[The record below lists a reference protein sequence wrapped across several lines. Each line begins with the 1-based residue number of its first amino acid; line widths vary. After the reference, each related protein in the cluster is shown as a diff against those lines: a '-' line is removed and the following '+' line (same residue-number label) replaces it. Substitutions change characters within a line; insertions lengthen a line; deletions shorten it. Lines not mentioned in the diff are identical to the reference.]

1 MTDKPIHINPWLAE
15 RIKEYRQQ
23 RGEEMLMLR
32 NDYEIIRSMGSK
44 LSWEQLLAP
53 LALHS
58 AMRWDPFLMTLACR
72 TGLPSSISDYFY
84 SCHIDTVADMLQ
96 LSEEEFAELAK
107 KRGFD
112 LKPIK
117 DYLQGHGYKLL
128 SCPEKTYKLSTL
140 PFIPSAHVLMEDSI
154 WMAGEEWTFDIE
166 RPSCTSMWFDTYCSK
181 YEHVEGEEML
191 RQELSE
197 VRPDMNEEMPSDFQ
211 EFFQAVNTLFDTYG
225 SICESQN
232 IKPLYFRPDD
242 LPCEAK
248 DLKFFQNCR
257 FLELRELALLA
268 VIDIFERTYLFEYYT
283 VGKYL
288 SATDEEK
295 LNMAE
300 VEEENQDFQLLLIT
314 HVEIRVDFECVID
327 YIKALASAAEKPQMQ
342 QETVSN
348 PDKHALNEKLD
359 PVNPWLAEAIRE
371 VRAKSPDD
379 YLRKRYVS
387 YNQDYPEREADWAAF
402 LEEFALLNKTAK
414 DRFLLTKRKE
424 FGLSQHL
431 TDILNSLSID
441 VVADLMQLTIEE
453 LTELLEQSD
462 EKVEPVV
469 QFLSDHGYK
478 LYSYPSYT
486 YKAPLA
492 SVVHENEK
500 MSGVTR
506 AAMSK
511 ADSIMKHEEDPLAVR
526 VEKTLEIYRSNEH
539 LARVVDID
547 LKTQLALAIDYG
559 RFCEEYMQQF
569 PEVAKEAA
577 GVGQRALYFSELI
590 HGEKG
595 RKTAGVHRLNGAI
608 LTKLEKPSE
617 AARHYAAAAAIME
630 EIAKP
635 DDIWVGKD
643 YRSAAVC
650 NTRIPDYQKALELF
664 FKAAEVFKKHPDEPR
679 ELEETYWNIAECYRQ
694 LKDKKNEE
702 KYRLLAAAIRTTDEI

>member
-1 MTDKPIHINPWLAE
+1 MTDKPIHINPWLSE

-23 RGEEMLMLR
+23 RGEEMLR
-32 NDYEIIRSMGSK
+32 NDYDIVRSMGSK
-44 LSWEQLLAP
+44 LSWEQLLAHR
-53 LALHS
+53 ALDY

-96 LSEEEFAELAK
+96 LSEEEFAELAQK
-107 KRGFD
+107 KVFE
-112 LKPIK
+112 LKPIE
-117 DYLQGHGYKLL
+117 DFLQGHGHKLL

-140 PFIPSAHVLMEDSI
+140 PFIPWAHVLMEDSI

-211 EFFQAVNTLFDTYG
+211 EFFQAVNTLFDMYG

-268 VIDIFERTYLFEYYT
+268 VIDIFERTYLFKHYT

-300 VEEENQDFQLLLIT
+300 VEEENQDFQLLLIS
-314 HVEIRVDFECVID
+314 HVEIRVDFDCVMD
-327 YIKALASAAEKPQMQ
+327 YIKTIASAAGKPQVQ
-342 QETVSN
+342 QKVETN
-348 PDKHALNEKLD
+348 PEKHALNEKMD
-359 PVNPWLAEAIRE
+359 PVNPWLAEAVKEIR
-371 VRAKSPDD
+371 VKYTDN
-379 YLRKRYVS
+379 YLRVRYVS
-387 YNQDYPEREADWAAF
+387 FLDDCPEKDWTGF
-402 LEEFALLNKTAK
+402 LEELALYNKTR
-414 DRFLLTKRKE
+414 DNDFLLTKRKD
-424 FGLSQHL
+424 FGLPQRL
-431 TDILNSLSID
+431 TDVLNTLGVD
-441 VVADLMQLTIEE
+441 VVADLMQFTIEE
-453 LTELLEQSD
+453 LTEMLEQSG
-462 EKVEPVV
+462 ESVELVV
-469 QFLSDHGYK
+469 QFLANHGYK

-486 YKAPLA
+486 YKKPLE
-492 SVVHENEK
+492 SVDQEK
-500 MSGVTR
+500 KEQAGVIKD
-506 AAMSK
+506 AMSK

-608 LTKLEKPSE
+608 LTKLEKHSE

-664 FKAAEVFKKHPDEPR
+664 SKAVDVFKKHPEKPQ

-702 KYRLLAAAIRTTDEI
+702 KYRLLAAAIRTTDEV

>member
-1 MTDKPIHINPWLAE
+1 MSDKPIHISPWLAE
-15 RIKEYRQQ
+15 RIKEFRQQ
-23 RGEEMLMLR
+23 RGEEMLR
-32 NDYEIIRSMGSK
+32 NDYDIVRSMGSK
-44 LSWEQLLAP
+44 LSWEELLAHR
-53 LALHS
+53 ALDY

-96 LSEEEFAELAK
+96 LSEEEFADLAQ

-117 DYLQGHGYKLL
+117 DFLQEHGYKLL
-128 SCPEKTYKLSTL
+128 SCAEKTYKLSTL
-140 PFIPSAHVLMEDSI
+140 PFIHPARVLFADNI
-154 WMAGEEWTFDIE
+154 WMADEEWTFDLE
-166 RPSCTSMWFDTYCSK
+166 RPSHTPMWFSTYCSK
-181 YEHVEGEEML
+181 YEHVAGEEKLLGELNEVKPGPGEEM
-191 RQELSE
+191 
-197 VRPDMNEEMPSDFQ
+197 PDDFK
-211 EFFQAVNTLFDTYG
+211 EFFQAVNTLFDAYE

-242 LPCEAK
+242 LPCDAK

-268 VIDIFERTYLFEYYT
+268 VIDIFERTYLFKHYT

-300 VEEENQDFQLLLIT
+300 AEEENQDFQLLLIT
-314 HVEIRVDFECVID
+314 HVEIRVDFDCVMD
-327 YIKALASAAEKPQMQ
+327 YIKALASAAGKPQVQ
-342 QETVSN
+342 QKVETN
-348 PDKHALNEKLD
+348 PEKHALNEKMD
-359 PVNPWLAEAIRE
+359 PVNPWLAEAVKE
-371 VRAKSPDD
+371 VRVKYTDN
-379 YLRKRYVS
+379 YLRVRYVS
-387 YNQDYPEREADWAAF
+387 FLDDCPEKDWTGF
-402 LEEFALLNKTAK
+402 LEELALYNKTR
-414 DRFLLTKRKE
+414 DNDFLLTKRKD
-424 FGLSQHL
+424 FGLPQRL
-431 TDILNSLSID
+431 TDVLNTLGVD
-441 VVADLMQLTIEE
+441 VVADLMQFTIEE
-453 LTELLEQSD
+453 LTEMLEQSG
-462 EKVEPVV
+462 ESVELVV
-469 QFLSDHGYK
+469 HFLANHGYK

-486 YKAPLA
+486 YKMPLE
-492 SVVHENEK
+492 SVDQEK
-500 MSGVTR
+500 KEQAGVIKD
-506 AAMSK
+506 AMSS
-511 ADSIMKHEEDPLAVR
+511 AESIMKHEEDPLAVR

-577 GVGQRALYFSELI
+577 GVAQRALYFSELI

-608 LTKLEKPSE
+608 LTKLEKHSE

-664 FKAAEVFKKHPDEPR
+664 SKAVDVFKKHPEKPQ

>member
-15 RIKEYRQQ
+15 RIKEFREQ
-23 RGEEMLMLR
+23 RGEEMLR
-32 NDYEIIRSMGSK
+32 NDYEIVRRMGSK
-44 LSWEQLLAP
+44 LSWEQLLAHR
-53 LALHS
+53 ALDS

-72 TGLPSSISDYFY
+72 TGLPSSICEHFY

-96 LSEEEFAELAK
+96 LSEEEFAELAQ

-140 PFIPSAHVLMEDSI
+140 PFIPSARVLIEDNI
-154 WMAGEEWTFDIE
+154 WMAREEWTFDIE
-166 RPSCTSMWFDTYCSK
+166 RPSRTSMWFDTYCSK
-181 YEHVEGEEML
+181 YEHAEGEEML
-191 RQELSE
+191 RQELNE
-197 VRPDMNEEMPSDFQ
+197 VKPGPGEEMPDDFK
-211 EFFQAVNTLFDTYG
+211 EFFQAVNTLFDAYE

-268 VIDIFERTYLFEYYT
+268 VIDIFERTYLFKHYT

-314 HVEIRVDFECVID
+314 HVEIRVDFDCVMD
-327 YIKALASAAEKPQMQ
+327 YIKTLASAAGKPQVQ
-342 QETVSN
+342 QKVETN
-348 PDKHALNEKLD
+348 PEKHALNEKMD
-359 PVNPWLAEAIRE
+359 PVNPWLAEAVKE
-371 VRAKSPDD
+371 VRVKYTDN
-379 YLRKRYVS
+379 YLRVRYVS
-387 YNQDYPEREADWAAF
+387 FLDDCPEKDWTGF
-402 LEEFALLNKTAK
+402 LEELALYNKTR
-414 DRFLLTKRKE
+414 DNDFLLTKRKD
-424 FGLSQHL
+424 FGLPQRL
-431 TDILNSLSID
+431 TDVLNTLGVD
-441 VVADLMQLTIEE
+441 VVADLMQFTIEE
-453 LTELLEQSD
+453 LTEMLEQSG
-462 EKVEPVV
+462 ESVELVV
-469 QFLSDHGYK
+469 QFLANHGYK

-486 YKAPLA
+486 YKMPLE
-492 SVVHENEK
+492 SVDQEK
-500 MSGVTR
+500 KEQAGVIKD
-506 AAMSK
+506 AMSK
-511 ADSIMKHEEDPLAVR
+511 ADSIMKDNDVPLAER
-526 VEKTLEIYRSNEH
+526 VEKVLEKYKANEH

-547 LKTQLALAIDYG
+547 LKTQLALMIDYG

-577 GVGQRALYFSELI
+577 GVAQRALYFSELI

-595 RKTAGVHRLNGAI
+595 RKTAGIHRLNGAI
-608 LTKLEKPSE
+608 LTRLEKHSE

-664 FKAAEVFKKHPDEPR
+664 SKAVDVFKNHPEKPQ

-694 LKDKKNEE
+694 LKEKQNEE

>member
-23 RGEEMLMLR
+23 RGEEMLR
-32 NDYEIIRSMGSK
+32 NDYDIVRSMGSK
-44 LSWEQLLAP
+44 LSWEQLLAHR
-53 LALHS
+53 ALDY

-96 LSEEEFAELAK
+96 LSEEEFAELAQK
-107 KRGFD
+107 KVFE
-112 LKPIK
+112 LKPIE
-117 DYLQGHGYKLL
+117 DFLQGHGYKLL

-140 PFIPSAHVLMEDSI
+140 PFIPSARVLMEDSI

-268 VIDIFERTYLFEYYT
+268 VIDIFERTYLFKHYT

-314 HVEIRVDFECVID
+314 HVEIRVDFDCVMD
-327 YIKALASAAEKPQMQ
+327 YIKTIASAAGKPQVQ
-342 QETVSN
+342 QKVEAN
-348 PDKHALNEKLD
+348 PEKHALNEKMD
-359 PVNPWLAEAIRE
+359 PVNPWLAEAVKEIR
-371 VRAKSPDD
+371 VKYTDN
-379 YLRKRYVS
+379 YLRVRYVS
-387 YNQDYPEREADWAAF
+387 FLDDCPEKDWTGF
-402 LEEFALLNKTAK
+402 LEELALYNKTR
-414 DRFLLTKRKE
+414 DNDFLLTKRID
-424 FGLSQHL
+424 FGLPQRL
-431 TDILNSLSID
+431 TDVLNTLGVD
-441 VVADLMQLTIEE
+441 VVADLMQFTIEE
-453 LTELLEQSD
+453 LTEMLEQSG
-462 EKVEPVV
+462 ESVELVV
-469 QFLSDHGYK
+469 QFLANHGYK

-486 YKAPLA
+486 HKMPLE
-492 SVVHENEK
+492 SVDQEK
-500 MSGVTR
+500 KEQAGVIKD
-506 AAMSK
+506 AMSK
-511 ADSIMKHEEDPLAVR
+511 ADSIMKDDNVPLAKR
-526 VEKTLEIYRSNEH
+526 VEKALETYKANEH

-547 LKTQLALAIDYG
+547 LKTQVALAIDYG

-608 LTKLEKPSE
+608 LTKLEEHRE

-664 FKAAEVFKKHPDEPR
+664 FKAVDVFKKHPEKPQ
-679 ELEETYWNIAECYRQ
+679 ELEETYWNIAKCYRQ
-694 LKDKKNEE
+694 LKDKENEE
-702 KYRLLAAAIRTTDEI
+702 KYRLLAAATRTTDEI

>member
-15 RIKEYRQQ
+15 RIKEFREQ
-23 RGEEMLMLR
+23 RGEEMLR
-32 NDYEIIRSMGSK
+32 NDYEIVRRMGSK
-44 LSWEQLLAP
+44 LSWEQLLAHR
-53 LALHS
+53 ALDS

-72 TGLPSSISDYFY
+72 TGLPSSICEHFY

-96 LSEEEFAELAK
+96 LSEEEFAELAQ

-140 PFIPSAHVLMEDSI
+140 PFIPSARVLIEDNI
-154 WMAGEEWTFDIE
+154 WMAREEWTFDIE
-166 RPSCTSMWFDTYCSK
+166 RPSRTSMWFDTYCSK
-181 YEHVEGEEML
+181 YEHAEGEEML
-191 RQELSE
+191 RQELNE
-197 VRPDMNEEMPSDFQ
+197 VKPGPGEEMPDDFK
-211 EFFQAVNTLFDTYG
+211 EFFQAVNTLFDAYE

-268 VIDIFERTYLFEYYT
+268 VIDIFERTYLFKHYT

-314 HVEIRVDFECVID
+314 HVEIRVDFDCVMD
-327 YIKALASAAEKPQMQ
+327 YIKTLASAAGKPQVQ
-342 QETVSN
+342 QKVETN
-348 PDKHALNEKLD
+348 PEKHALNEKMD
-359 PVNPWLAEAIRE
+359 PVNPWLAEAVKE
-371 VRAKSPDD
+371 VRVKYTDN
-379 YLRKRYVS
+379 YLRVRYVS
-387 YNQDYPEREADWAAF
+387 FLDDCPEKDWTGF
-402 LEEFALLNKTAK
+402 LEELALYNKTR
-414 DRFLLTKRKE
+414 DNDFLLTKRKD
-424 FGLSQHL
+424 FGLPQRL
-431 TDILNSLSID
+431 TDVLNTLGVD
-441 VVADLMQLTIEE
+441 VVADLMQFTIEE
-453 LTELLEQSD
+453 LTEMLEQSG
-462 EKVEPVV
+462 ESVELVV
-469 QFLSDHGYK
+469 QFLANHGYK

-486 YKAPLA
+486 YKMPLE
-492 SVVHENEK
+492 SVDQEK
-500 MSGVTR
+500 KEQAGVIKD
-506 AAMSK
+506 AMSK
-511 ADSIMKHEEDPLAVR
+511 ADSIMKDNDVPLAER
-526 VEKTLEIYRSNEH
+526 VEKVLEKYKANEH

-547 LKTQLALAIDYG
+547 LKTQLALMIDYG

-577 GVGQRALYFSELI
+577 GVAQRALYFSELI

-608 LTKLEKPSE
+608 MTRLEKHSE

-664 FKAAEVFKKHPDEPR
+664 SKAVDVFKNHPEKPQ

-694 LKDKKNEE
+694 LKEKQNEE

>member
-23 RGEEMLMLR
+23 RGEEMLR
-32 NDYEIIRSMGSK
+32 NDYEIVRRMGSK
-44 LSWEQLLAP
+44 LSWEQLLAHR
-53 LALHS
+53 ALDS

-72 TGLPSSISDYFY
+72 TGLPSSICEHFY

-96 LSEEEFAELAK
+96 LSEEEFAELAQ

-140 PFIPSAHVLMEDSI
+140 PFIPSARVLIEDNI
-154 WMAGEEWTFDIE
+154 WMAREEWTFDIE
-166 RPSCTSMWFDTYCSK
+166 RPSRTSMWFDTYCSK
-181 YEHVEGEEML
+181 YEHAEGEEML
-191 RQELSE
+191 RQELNE
-197 VRPDMNEEMPSDFQ
+197 VKPGPGEEMPDDFK
-211 EFFQAVNTLFDTYG
+211 EFFQAVNTLFDAYE

-268 VIDIFERTYLFEYYT
+268 VIDIFERTYLFKHYT

-314 HVEIRVDFECVID
+314 HVEIRVDFDCVMD
-327 YIKALASAAEKPQMQ
+327 YIKTLASAAGKPQVQ
-342 QETVSN
+342 QKVETN
-348 PDKHALNEKLD
+348 PEKHALNEKMD
-359 PVNPWLAEAIRE
+359 PVNPWLAEAVKE
-371 VRAKSPDD
+371 VRVKYTDN
-379 YLRKRYVS
+379 YLRVRYVS
-387 YNQDYPEREADWAAF
+387 FLDDCPEKDWTGF
-402 LEEFALLNKTAK
+402 LEELALYNKTR
-414 DRFLLTKRKE
+414 DNDFLLTKRKD
-424 FGLSQHL
+424 FGLPQRL
-431 TDILNSLSID
+431 TDVLNTLGVD
-441 VVADLMQLTIEE
+441 VVADLMQFTIEE
-453 LTELLEQSD
+453 LTEMLEQSG
-462 EKVEPVV
+462 ESVELVV
-469 QFLSDHGYK
+469 QFLANHGYK

-486 YKAPLA
+486 YKMPLE
-492 SVVHENEK
+492 SVDQEK
-500 MSGVTR
+500 KEQAGVIKD
-506 AAMSK
+506 AMSK
-511 ADSIMKHEEDPLAVR
+511 ADSIMKDNDVPLAER
-526 VEKTLEIYRSNEH
+526 VEKVLEKYKANEH

-547 LKTQLALAIDYG
+547 LKTQLALMIDYG

-569 PEVAKEAA
+569 PEVSKEAA

-608 LTKLEKPSE
+608 LTRLEKHSE

-664 FKAAEVFKKHPDEPR
+664 PKAVDVFKNHPEKPQ

-694 LKDKKNEE
+694 LKDKQNEE

>member
-1 MTDKPIHINPWLAE
+1 M
-15 RIKEYRQQ
+15 
-23 RGEEMLMLR
+23 
-32 NDYEIIRSMGSK
+32 
-44 LSWEQLLAP
+44 
-53 LALHS
+53 
-58 AMRWDPFLMTLACR
+58 
-72 TGLPSSISDYFY
+72 
-84 SCHIDTVADMLQ
+84 
-96 LSEEEFAELAK
+96 
-107 KRGFD
+107 
-112 LKPIK
+112 
-117 DYLQGHGYKLL
+117 L
-128 SCPEKTYKLSTL
+128 SCAEKTYKLSTL
-140 PFIPSAHVLMEDSI
+140 PFIHPARVLFEDNI
-154 WMAGEEWTFDIE
+154 WMADEEWTFDLE
-166 RPSCTSMWFDTYCSK
+166 RPSHTPMWFSTYCSK
-181 YEHVEGEEML
+181 YEHVAGEEML
-191 RQELSE
+191 LGELNE
-197 VRPDMNEEMPSDFQ
+197 VKPGPGEEMPDDFK
-211 EFFQAVNTLFDTYG
+211 EFFQAVNTLFDAYE

-232 IKPLYFRPDD
+232 IKPLYFRPDE
-242 LPCEAK
+242 LPCDAK

-268 VIDIFERTYLFEYYT
+268 VIDIFERTYLFKHYT

-300 VEEENQDFQLLLIT
+300 AEEENQDFQLLLIT
-314 HVEIRVDFECVID
+314 HVEIRVDFDCVMD
-327 YIKALASAAEKPQMQ
+327 YIKALASAAGKPQVQ
-342 QETVSN
+342 QKVETN
-348 PDKHALNEKLD
+348 PEKHALNEKMD
-359 PVNPWLAEAIRE
+359 PVNPWLAEAVKE
-371 VRAKSPDD
+371 VRSKYSDD
-379 YLRKRYVS
+379 YHRKRYIS
-387 YNQDYPEREADWAAF
+387 YREDYPEREADWAAF

-414 DRFLLTKRKE
+414 DRFLLTRRKE

-441 VVADLMQLTIEE
+441 IVADLMQLTIEE

-492 SVVHENEK
+492 SVVHENEQ
-500 MSGVTR
+500 MSGVIR

-511 ADSIMKHEEDPLAVR
+511 VDSIMKEDDVPLAER
-526 VEKTLEIYRSNEH
+526 VEKALETYKANEH

-577 GVGQRALYFSELI
+577 GVAQRALYFSELI

-608 LTKLEKPSE
+608 LTKLEKHSE
-617 AARHYAAAAAIME
+617 AAMHYAAAAPIME

-643 YRSAAVC
+643 FRSAAVC
-650 NTRIPDYQKALELF
+650 HTRIPDYRKALELF

-679 ELEETYWNIAECYRQ
+679 ELEETYWNIAECYRM

>member
-1 MTDKPIHINPWLAE
+1 
-15 RIKEYRQQ
+15 
-23 RGEEMLMLR
+23 
-32 NDYEIIRSMGSK
+32 
-44 LSWEQLLAP
+44 
-53 LALHS
+53 
-58 AMRWDPFLMTLACR
+58 
-72 TGLPSSISDYFY
+72 
-84 SCHIDTVADMLQ
+84 
-96 LSEEEFAELAK
+96 
-107 KRGFD
+107 
-112 LKPIK
+112 
-117 DYLQGHGYKLL
+117 
-128 SCPEKTYKLSTL
+128 
-140 PFIPSAHVLMEDSI
+140 
-154 WMAGEEWTFDIE
+154 
-166 RPSCTSMWFDTYCSK
+166 
-181 YEHVEGEEML
+181 ML
-191 RQELSE
+191 RQELNE
-197 VRPDMNEEMPSDFQ
+197 VKPGPGEEMPDDFK
-211 EFFQAVNTLFDTYG
+211 EFFQAVNTLFDAYE

-268 VIDIFERTYLFEYYT
+268 VIDIFERTYLFKHYT

-314 HVEIRVDFECVID
+314 HVEIRVDFDCVMD
-327 YIKALASAAEKPQMQ
+327 YIKTLASAAGKPQVQ
-342 QETVSN
+342 QKTVSN
-348 PDKHALNEKLD
+348 PDKHALNEKMD
-359 PVNPWLAEAIRE
+359 PVNPWLADAVKE
-371 VRAKSPDD
+371 VRSKYSDD
-379 YLRKRYVS
+379 YLRKRYIS
-387 YNQDYPEREADWAAF
+387 YREDYPEREADWVAF

-441 VVADLMQLTIEE
+441 IVADLMQLTIEE

-492 SVVHENEK
+492 SVVHENEQ

-511 ADSIMKHEEDPLAVR
+511 AESIMKQEDVPLAGR
-526 VEKTLEIYRSNEH
+526 VKKVLETYRANEH

-547 LKTQLALAIDYG
+547 LKTQLALEIDYG
-559 RFCEEYMQQF
+559 RFCEEYMEQF
-569 PEVAKEAA
+569 PELAKEAP
-577 GVGQRALYFSELI
+577 GVAQRALYFSELI

-608 LTKLEKPSE
+608 LTKLQKHGE
-617 AARHYAAAAAIME
+617 AAGHYAAAAEIMVK
-630 EIAKP
+630 IANP

-664 FKAAEVFKKHPDEPR
+664 SKAVDVFKKHPEKPQG
-679 ELEETYWNIAECYRQ
+679 LEETYWNIAECYRQ

-702 KYRLLAAAIRTTDEI
+702 KYRILAAAIRTTDEI

>member
-1 MTDKPIHINPWLAE
+1 MTDNPIHINPWLAE

-23 RGEEMLMLR
+23 RGEEMLR
-32 NDYEIIRSMGSK
+32 NDYEIVRRMGSK
-44 LSWEQLLAP
+44 LSWGQLLAHR
-53 LALHS
+53 ALDS

-96 LSEEEFAELAK
+96 LSEEEFAELAQN
-107 KRGFD
+107 RGFD

-117 DYLQGHGYKLL
+117 DYLQEHGYKLL
-128 SCPEKTYKLSTL
+128 SCAEKTYKLSTL
-140 PFIPSAHVLMEDSI
+140 PFIHPARVLFADNI
-154 WMAGEEWTFDIE
+154 WMADEEWTFDLE
-166 RPSCTSMWFDTYCSK
+166 RPSHTPMWFSTYCSK
-181 YEHVEGEEML
+181 YEHVAGEEKLLGELNEVKPGPGEEM
-191 RQELSE
+191 
-197 VRPDMNEEMPSDFQ
+197 PDDFK
-211 EFFQAVNTLFDTYG
+211 EFFQAVNTLFDAYE

-242 LPCEAK
+242 LPCDAK

-268 VIDIFERTYLFEYYT
+268 VIDIFERTYLFKHYT

-295 LNMAE
+295 LNMAGA
-300 VEEENQDFQLLLIT
+300 EEENQDFQLLLIT
-314 HVEIRVDFECVID
+314 YVEIRVDFECVID
-327 YIKALASAAEKPQMQ
+327 YIKALASAARNPQVQ
-342 QETVSN
+342 QETVNNS
-348 PDKHALNEKLD
+348 DKHALNEKMD
-359 PVNPWLAEAIRE
+359 PVNPWLAEAVKE
-371 VRAKSPDD
+371 VRSKYSDD
-379 YLRKRYVS
+379 YLRKRYIS
-387 YNQDYPEREADWAAF
+387 YREDYPEREADWAAF
-402 LEEFALLNKTAK
+402 LEEFALLNKTSK
-414 DRFLLTKRKE
+414 ESFLLTKRKE

-431 TDILNSLSID
+431 TDVLNSLSID
-441 VVADLMQLTIEE
+441 IVADLMQLTIEE

-492 SVVHENEK
+492 SVVHENEQ

-526 VEKTLEIYRSNEH
+526 VEKTLETYRSNEH

-577 GVGQRALYFSELI
+577 GVAQRALYFSELI

-608 LTKLEKPSE
+608 LTKLEKHSE

-664 FKAAEVFKKHPDEPR
+664 FKAVDVFKKHPEKPQ

-694 LKDKKNEE
+694 LKDKENEE

>member
-1 MTDKPIHINPWLAE
+1 MTDKPIHINPWLAG

-23 RGEEMLMLR
+23 RGEEMLR
-32 NDYEIIRSMGSK
+32 NDYDIVRSMGSK
-44 LSWEQLLAP
+44 LSWEQLLAHR
-53 LALHS
+53 ALDY
-58 AMRWDPFLMTLACR
+58 AMRWDPFLMTIACR

-96 LSEEEFAELAK
+96 LSEEEFAELAQ

-117 DYLQGHGYKLL
+117 DFLQEHGYKLL
-128 SCPEKTYKLSTL
+128 SCAEKTYKLSTL
-140 PFIPSAHVLMEDSI
+140 PFIHPARVLFADNI
-154 WMAGEEWTFDIE
+154 WMADEEWTFDLE
-166 RPSCTSMWFDTYCSK
+166 RPSHTPMWFSTYCSK
-181 YEHVEGEEML
+181 YEHVAGEEKLLGELNEVKPGPGEEM
-191 RQELSE
+191 
-197 VRPDMNEEMPSDFQ
+197 PDDFK
-211 EFFQAVNTLFDTYG
+211 EFFQAVNTLFDAYE

-232 IKPLYFRPDD
+232 IKPLYFKPDD
-242 LPCEAK
+242 LPCDAK

-268 VIDIFERTYLFEYYT
+268 VIDIFERTYLFKHYT

-300 VEEENQDFQLLLIT
+300 AEEENQDFQLLLIT
-314 HVEIRVDFECVID
+314 HVEILVDFDCVMD
-327 YIKALASAAEKPQMQ
+327 YIKALASAAGKPQVQ
-342 QETVSN
+342 QKVETN
-348 PDKHALNEKLD
+348 PEKHALNEKMD
-359 PVNPWLAEAIRE
+359 PVNPWLAEAVKE
-371 VRAKSPDD
+371 VRVKYTDN
-379 YLRKRYVS
+379 YLRVRYVS
-387 YNQDYPEREADWAAF
+387 FLDDCPEKDWTGF
-402 LEEFALLNKTAK
+402 LEELALYNKTR
-414 DRFLLTKRKE
+414 DNDFLLTKRKD
-424 FGLSQHL
+424 FGLPHRL
-431 TDILNSLSID
+431 TDVLNTLGVD
-441 VVADLMQLTIEE
+441 VVADLMQFTIEE
-453 LTELLEQSD
+453 LTEMLEQSG
-462 EKVEPVV
+462 ESVELVV
-469 QFLSDHGYK
+469 QFLANHGYK

-486 YKAPLA
+486 YKMPLE
-492 SVVHENEK
+492 SVDQEK
-500 MSGVTR
+500 KEQAGVIKD
-506 AAMSK
+506 AMSK

-547 LKTQLALAIDYG
+547 LKMQLALAIDYG

-577 GVGQRALYFSELI
+577 GVAQRALYFSELI
-590 HGEKG
+590 HGKKG

-608 LTKLEKPSE
+608 LTKLEKHSE
-617 AARHYAAAAAIME
+617 AAMHYAAAAAIME

-650 NTRIPDYQKALELF
+650 NTRIPDYQRALELF
-664 FKAAEVFKKHPDEPR
+664 SKAVDVFKKHPEKPQ

-694 LKDKKNEE
+694 LKDKQNEE